1 MAAPALPELASLIL
15 DNLPLGLWV
24 ADAKGELLYANAEFQ
39 EIMGMGARD
48 DVAVGGYAEPYGICD
63 RNGQPYPE
71 SRMPF
76 VQAMQARTT
85 VVVDDIVIHR
95 RDGRRVNV
103 RATARPQLDTSG
115 AVQSVVIAFFDI
127 TREVEAER
135 ARAHSENQQR
145 HTQRL
150 EALGKLAGG
159 IAHDFNNLLAGIKML
174 ASHVRLGEQDP
185 ARLSSLRYIDD
196 ITDRGAE
203 LTRALLRF
211 AQKESNHPR
220 AVNFDEVIR
229 DTVELAQRT
238 IDRRIEVIADLGAPG
253 ATILGHRPQVEQ
265 VVMNLVVNARD
276 AIPGAGRLILRTR
289 SDGDQVVLEVEDTGT
304 GIEPRVMERLFE
316 PYVTTKDVGAVKGT
330 GLGLAMV
337 YGIVQSHDGT
347 VEVAHTGPRG
357 TIMRV
362 RLPLAPPGTTVEA
375 ATVVPARV
383 RGGAGTILFAD
394 DEPLMCE
401 AARRG
406 LRGLGYEVVTAEDG
420 VRAVEIYQRER
431 ERISAVVLD
440 VAMPNMGGVE
450 AMEQL
455 RLLDPT
461 VRVLFTTGLSL
472 GPDAAALAAGAHALL
487 PKPYDLGALSEALE
501 RLLAP
506 Q

>member
-63 RNGQPYPE
+63 RSGQPYPE

-95 RDGRRVNV
+95 RDGRRVHV
-103 RATARPQLDTSG
+103 RATARPQLDAGG

-135 ARAHSENQQR
+135 ARAHSESQQR

-174 ASHVRLGEQDP
+174 ASHVRLGEEDP

-220 AVNFDEVIR
+220 AVDFDEVIR

-289 SDGDQVVLEVEDTGT
+289 SGGDHVVLEVEDTGT
-304 GIEPRVMERLFE
+304 GIEPHVMARLFE
-316 PYVTTKDVGAVKGT
+316 PYVTTKDVGAIKGT

-347 VEVAHTGPRG
+347 VEVASTNGESIRAAIKWIKSIASDPEVGQIYDGTVVKVMEFGAFVNFFGAKDGLVHISQLAASRVQKTSDVVKEGDKVKVKLLGFDDRGKTRLSMKVVDQVTGEDLEAKQKAAEASAPR
-357 TIMRV
+357 
-362 RLPLAPPGTTVEA
+362 EA
-375 ATVVPARV
+375 A
-383 RGGAGTILFAD
+383 G
-394 DEPLMCE
+394 E
-401 AARRG
+401 
-406 LRGLGYEVVTAEDG
+406 
-420 VRAVEIYQRER
+420 
-431 ERISAVVLD
+431 
-440 VAMPNMGGVE
+440 
-450 AMEQL
+450 
-455 RLLDPT
+455 
-461 VRVLFTTGLSL
+461 
-472 GPDAAALAAGAHALL
+472 
-487 PKPYDLGALSEALE
+487 
-501 RLLAP
+501 
-506 Q
+506 